1 VLSHIA
7 AGGAID
13 RSHEHGYE
21 LKERQTMNKFEY
33 KYLIHVKEKELEKTA
48 NLWAAEGWRIVL
60 MQDWFRTGT
69 TMGLPNLLL
78 ERPVE

>member
-1 VLSHIA
+1 
-7 AGGAID
+7 
-13 RSHEHGYE
+13 
-21 LKERQTMNKFEY
+21 MNKFEY
-33 KYLIHVKEKELEKTA
+33 KYLIHVKEKELERTA

-69 TMGLPNLLL
+69 TMALPNLLL